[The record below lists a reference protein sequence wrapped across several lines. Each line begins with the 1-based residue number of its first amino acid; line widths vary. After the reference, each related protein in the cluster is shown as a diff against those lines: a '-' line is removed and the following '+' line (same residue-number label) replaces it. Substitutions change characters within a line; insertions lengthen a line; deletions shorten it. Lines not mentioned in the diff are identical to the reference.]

1 MWTPS
6 LGHMEREEMLEKKVI
21 TINKNKINIDFSEL
35 EKEINNLKISS
46 KKLFEVVN
54 VETTIELVSNELIIF
69 KDNKCIANYII
80 ESGNKSNFS
89 SLKFLHLG
97 IRILN
102 NFGLMIDGEID
113 DSPFKTEKKINQ
125 IDGIRFQP
133 VLLNAYN
140 NDNPENKGMGLFSRG
155 LHFLGFIT
163 PSNFRLCCICD
174 ECKKS
179 FNIHSYHAGNGYF
192 QYFYSDDG
200 SETLMVPYDAIK
212 DMPGQLCKNIS
223 EESVKRIDS
232 QLEKKGYGRFKFYN
246 PFRCPYCKAPYIDFQ
261 KHPEIRE
268 YEYYANVFLNK
279 EMVEYKE
286 KK

>member
-1 MWTPS
+1 
-6 LGHMEREEMLEKKVI
+6 MLEKKVI

-35 EKEINNLKISS
+35 EKEINNSKISS
-46 KKLFEVVN
+46 KELVEVVN
-54 VETTIELVSNELIIF
+54 VKTTIEPVSNELIIF
-69 KDNKCIANYII
+69 KDNECIATYII
-80 ESGNKSNFS
+80 ELGNKSNFS

-102 NFGLMIDGEID
+102 NFGLVINGEID
-113 DSPFKTEKKINQ
+113 DSPFKTKKKINQ

-155 LHFLGFIT
+155 LHFSGFIT

-200 SETLMVPYDAIK
+200 SETLMVPYDAIE

-246 PFRCPYCKAPYIDFQ
+246 PFRCPYWKAPYIDFQ

-279 EMVEYKE
+279 EMIEYKD